1 MATAA
6 ARRQGAPLEPVTHNV
21 TSPLPPPS
29 LRYVPLHPP
38 LRRRPAGVTDCA
50 APSRAAARLIDGWPL
65 VPVTIT
71 RVTPYA
77 TPRPYGGAPDA
88 DFSITQG
95 APPPPAVAYR
105 CRVSAQFAS
114 VPACTGTRRF
124 GLRSTGRK
132 SRRGAA
138 PRPGAVH
145 RSAGLS
151 RGHLRAQQLRQSPG
165 MLCPPGARGTGLPF
179 ARTGIATL
187 KTA

>member
-1 MATAA
+1 MTERRAFTGRSPAMLQYCTA
-6 ARRQGAPLEPVTHNV
+6 RPVTERRA
-21 TSPLPPPS
+21 TSRSLAMPP
-29 LRYVPLHPP
+29 RLH
-38 LRRRPAGVTDCA
+38 
-50 APSRAAARLIDGWPL
+50 
-65 VPVTIT
+65 
-71 RVTPYA
+71 TPYA
-77 TPRPYGGAPDA
+77 TAPPPGAQPGALQYDSPA
-88 DFSITQG
+88 RTTITMSRYRRTVRSAPTPASHAG

-151 RGHLRAQQLRQSPG
+151 RGHLRAQQPRQSPG
-165 MLCPPGARGTGLPF
+165 MLCLPGARGSGLPF
-179 ARTGIATL
+179 AKTGIATL
-187 KTA
+187 KIA

>member
-1 MATAA
+1 MTTHEPHAHARPATESRA
-6 ARRQGAPLEPVTHNV
+6 
-21 TSPLPPPS
+21 
-29 LRYVPLHPP
+29 LRYRPL
-38 LRRRPAGVTDCA
+38 AGDA
-50 APSRAAARLIDGWPL
+50 
-65 VPVTIT
+65 T
-71 RVTPYA
+71 RVTHAHARPATERRALTGRSPAMHPHRTLTRYA

-88 DFSITQG
+88 DHLITQG